1 MGWLLEN
8 DILKRVHPALVT
20 MKANTS
26 VCLMLVALSVFLIQ
40 DKSDSK
46 VKRRIA
52 RACAAIVALVGLLTL
67 SQHLIGWDLGID
79 QVLFYESREAAGQS
93 FPGRMGVAA
102 SLNFSFLGL
111 ALWLVDARSNRWF
124 RLANISVL
132 TVVTITLLV
141 FLYYF
146 YGIEVEPIAL
156 YFTIALHTVVAFLS
170 ISAGDSFIAT

>member
-8 DILKRVHPALVT
+8 EILKRVHPALVT

-40 DKSDSK
+40 DRPGSK

-79 QVLFYESREAAGQS
+79 QVLFYESREAGGPVV
-93 FPGRMGVAA
+93 PGSYGRGGVAQLLFFGPRA
-102 SLNFSFLGL
+102 LACRCSFEPM
-111 ALWLVDARSNRWF
+111 VS
-124 RLANISVL
+124 SVEYL
-132 TVVTITLLV
+132 
-141 FLYYF
+141 
-146 YGIEVEPIAL
+146 
-156 YFTIALHTVVAFLS
+156 
-170 ISAGDSFIAT
+170 SAGRSDDHAPRFSLLLLRH